1 MGSDS
6 QAFTAFGATGVDD
19 GAATTGF
26 HADQKAVGARTACFR
41 GLVSAF
47 HVDLCSSVWGNRGLS
62 LIFKPLSEVSTAISD
77 LLFKISASNV
87 KIFLSVDKF
96 LIKYPKCASKTNLS
110 TV

>member
-26 HADQKAVGARTACFR
+26 HADQKAVCSRAACFR

-47 HVDLCSSVWGNRGLS
+47 HVDLCLNVWGNRGLS
-62 LIFKPLSEVSTAISD
+62 LIFKPLSVFSTAISD
-77 LLFKISASNV
+77 LLL
-87 KIFLSVDKF
+87 KIFSVNMELFFSVDKF
-96 LIKYPKCASKTNLS
+96 LIKYLKCASKTNLS

>member
-1 MGSDS
+1 MDSDS

-26 HADQKAVGARTACFR
+26 HADQKAVGTRTACFR

-47 HVDLCSSVWGNRGLS
+47 HVDLCLNVWGNRGLS
-62 LIFKPLSEVSTAISD
+62 LIFKPLSVFSTAISD
-77 LLFKISASNV
+77 LLL
-87 KIFLSVDKF
+87 KIFSVNMEFFFSVDKF
-96 LIKYPKCASKTNLS
+96 LIKYSKCASKTNLS

>member
-26 HADQKAVGARTACFR
+26 HADQKAVGTRTACFR

-47 HVDLCSSVWGNRGLS
+47 HVDLCLNVWGNRGLS
-62 LIFKPLSEVSTAISD
+62 LIFKPLSVFSTAISD
-77 LLFKISASNV
+77 LLL
-87 KIFLSVDKF
+87 KIFSVNMEFFFSVDKF
-96 LIKYPKCASKTNLS
+96 LIKYSKCASKTNLS